1 MATVR
6 DIASSLGV
14 SPATVSRSLNN
25 APEVSDKLKR
35 RVIDEAKRIG
45 YVANRRARTRTGTIG
60 LMFVNET
67 SGPMFSG
74 YDAIIW
80 SGVARAAAA
89 AGYAV
94 SVFDPRQRRE
104 GETLDNLAGRL
115 HLDGLLIRNDWH
127 SRDFVREIAETGL
140 PAVVIADRFE
150 EDASVNYV
158 CCNSFAPT
166 RQAIEH
172 LLHLGHRRIA
182 LCHHVLVDTDHRD
195 RIEGYEAAMADAG
208 LGPEDQ
214 MRIAIRA
221 DVDGGGAA
229 LSRFLSMPEP
239 PTAIFFTDP
248 PATVGAL
255 RRAVEL
261 GLSVPEDLSIIGVDD
276 EDLRRMTHP
285 VYTAVCQDAAEIGYQ
300 AARWLCRSLAG
311 TASSTESDNR
321 LRLELEAVLE
331 INKTT
336 AAPPA
341 RPLRMSPNGHRIAN
355 ESAPV

>member
-25 APEVSDKLKR
+25 APEVSEHLR
-35 RVIDEAKRIG
+35 RKVIDEAKRMG
-45 YVANRRARTRTGTIG
+45 YVASRRRPRTGTIG
-60 LMFVNET
+60 MMFVNET

-74 YDAIIW
+74 YDATIW

-89 AGYAV
+89 SGYAV

-104 GETLDNLAGRL
+104 GEGFEALAARL
-115 HLDGLLIRNDWH
+115 HLDGLLIRNDWQT
-127 SRDFVREIAETGL
+127 RELAQEIADTDL
-140 PAVVIADRFE
+140 PTVVVADRF
-150 EDASVNYV
+150 DHGHANYV
-158 CCNSFAPT
+158 CCNSAAPS

-172 LLHLGHRRIA
+172 LLHLGHERIA
-182 LCHHVLVDTDHRD
+182 LCHHVLIDTDHRD
-195 RIEGYEAAMADAG
+195 RIDAYHDALRDAG
-208 LGPEDQ
+208 IQPDPQLQIG
-214 MRIAIRA
+214 IRA
-221 DVDGGGAA
+221 DVEGGSAA
-229 LSRFLSMPEP
+229 LSRFLSLPDP

-261 GLSVPEDLSIIGVDD
+261 GLRVPEDLSIIGVDD

-311 TASSTESDNR
+311 TASATEPDAR
-321 LRLELEAVLE
+321 LNLELEAFLE

-336 AAPPA
+336 AAPPSRA
-341 RPLRMSPNGHRIAN
+341 LRMSPNGHRIDAA
-355 ESAPV
+355 S

>member
-45 YVANRRARTRTGTIG
+45 YVASRRTRTRTGTVG

-104 GETLDNLAGRL
+104 NESLDSLAARL
-115 HLDGLLIRNDWH
+115 HLDGLLVRNDWH
-127 SRDFVREIAETGL
+127 SREFVREIAETGM
-140 PAVVIADRFE
+140 PSVVIADRFE
-150 EDASVNYV
+150 DKSVNYV
-158 CCNSFAPT
+158 CCNSYAPT

-195 RIEGYEAAMADAG
+195 RIDAYEAAMTDAG
-208 LGPEDQ
+208 FGPEEQ

-229 LSRFLSMPEP
+229 LSRFLAMPDP

-300 AARWLCRSLAG
+300 AARWLCRALSG
-311 TASSTESDNR
+311 TTSSTESDAR
-321 LRLELEAVLE
+321 LHLELDAVLE
-331 INKTT
+331 INKST

-341 RPLRMSPNGHRIAN
+341 RALRMSPNGHRIENHA
-355 ESAPV
+355 